1 MHLLAE
7 SVLYPMLQSMLFM
20 HAIMVRGREIRVAFK
35 DILDGISSIHIW
47 SMLGWQDI
55 RQRYRRSKI
64 GPFWLTISTGVL
76 IFSMGPLYGKLL
88 QQDPSSYFPY
98 LAIGFVVWILISG
111 LILDGCNAFIG
122 AEGYIKEIRMPF
134 TVHVLRAVWRN
145 LIMFAHNVVIM
156 LLVVVVYVQ
165 KMDWHVLFVLPA
177 LTIIALNGVWIG
189 LLFGTFCARFRD
201 VPQIIGSLI
210 QVVFFLT
217 PILWKP
223 ETLGPHRWA
232 ADVNPFYHF
241 IELVR
246 APFFLALPSMRSVLV
261 VCATTVV
268 GFVITFFVFSRF
280 RNRIAY
286 WM

>member
-1 MHLLAE
+1 
-7 SVLYPMLQSMLFM
+7 
-20 HAIMVRGREIRVAFK
+20 MVSGREIRVAFK
-35 DILDGISSIHIW
+35 DIRDGIASIHIW

-55 RQRYRRSKI
+55 KQRYRRSKI

-98 LAIGFVVWILISG
+98 LAIGYVVWILISG
-111 LILDGCNAFIG
+111 LIVDGCNAFIG
-122 AEGYIKEIRMPF
+122 AEGYIKEIKLPL
-134 TVHVLRAVWRN
+134 TVHVLRGVWKN
-145 LIMFAHNVVIM
+145 LLMFAHHSAIV
-156 LLVVVVYVQ
+156 LLVVAIYVQ
-165 KMDWHVLFVLPA
+165 KVDWHVLFVFVA
-177 LTIIALNGVWIG
+177 LAIIALNGVWIG

-201 VPQIIGSLI
+201 VPPIVLSLI

-246 APFFLALPSMRSVLV
+246 APFFLALPSARSVLV
-261 VCATTVV
+261 ALATTVV
-268 GFVITFFVFSRF
+268 GFVITLFFFSRF
-280 RNRIAY
+280 RSRIAY